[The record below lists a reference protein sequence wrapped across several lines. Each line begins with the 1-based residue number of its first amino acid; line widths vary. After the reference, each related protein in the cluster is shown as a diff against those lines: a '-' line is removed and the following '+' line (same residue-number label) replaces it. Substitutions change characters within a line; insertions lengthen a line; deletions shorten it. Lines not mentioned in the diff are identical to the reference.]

1 MINFHNKSKYL
12 VTRMKF
18 VSISASSYVFLSIST
33 SVSGYIK
40 TCICYNT
47 AHEYYPMII
56 IRLIYLP
63 FSFSLQEYDT
73 ERKLYRTLSED
84 FMPEIPKLFDLKE
97 KQQRRKLLQR
107 NSSRVLRSQEPTT
120 QMDAVMVRSKIKTK
134 TTKGTKKETQSSKA
148 VYTKEDTSPPAPTPP
163 IQKKGR
169 QTNNSLAS
177 AVGQIVIHTRD
188 EVQDLEKKKGIGG
201 NHSDGN
207 YVSCNYG
214 YKFGYSFG
222 IEEEERRVGMHKV
235 LESVK
240 DHTDA
245 WPFID
250 PVDEEYAPRYD
261 FLHLFIYLFIN
272 NTGCSTHRRRSR

>member
-1 MINFHNKSKYL
+1 
-12 VTRMKF
+12 
-18 VSISASSYVFLSIST
+18 
-33 SVSGYIK
+33 
-40 TCICYNT
+40 
-47 AHEYYPMII
+47 
-56 IRLIYLP
+56 
-63 FSFSLQEYDT
+63 
-73 ERKLYRTLSED
+73 
-84 FMPEIPKLFDLKE
+84 MPEIPKLFDLKE

-107 NSSRVLRSQEPTT
+107 NNSRVLRSQESAT

-134 TTKGTKKETQSSKA
+134 TTKGTKKGTQSSKS
-148 VYTKEDTSPPAPTPP
+148 VYIKEDISPPLPTPP
-163 IQKKGR
+163 VQKKGR

-188 EVQDLEKKKGIGG
+188 EVEDLDKKKGIG
-201 NHSDGN
+201 NHSDSN

-214 YKFGYSFG
+214 YKYGYSFK

-250 PVDEEYAPRYD
+250 PVDEEYAPRYECMLMYTYF
-261 FLHLFIYLFIN
+261 FLAQDIYVGLYFLV
-272 NTGCSTHRRRSR
+272 